1 MKSVRN
7 NSIIWSEC
15 GSMNTLCSISE
26 VNCRLLALTFSASTV
41 SAARASCSETVSFYI
56 HTYLQTYIKIYLKWY
71 IHTYIHTF
79 KRSYSTYI
87 QYNGSHLH
95 ATCLSLGLGC
105 PSRLWGC
112 ECSPKMTRAMLS
124 HPDTYIKMWV
134 CIFVCMFVCMYVYL
148 YVYMYV
154 CLFVCMYIYLYVC
167 MCSIYAYCLRILFLV
182 H

>member
-1 MKSVRN
+1 MTYRTSYRKMLRYVCMYAGFWLSHSPPLQLAPRGPPAVRL
-7 NSIIWSEC
+7 S
-15 GSMNTLCSISE
+15 L
-26 VNCRLLALTFSASTV
+26 ST
-41 SAARASCSETVSFYI
+41 YI
-56 HTYLQTYIKIYLKWY
+56 HTYLQTYIKICLKWY
-71 IHTYIHTF
+71 IHTDLHTYIHTY

-105 PSRLWGC
+105 PSQLWGC
-112 ECSPKMTRAMLS
+112 ECSPKMTPAMLS
-124 HPDTYIKMWV
+124 HPDIYIKMWV
-134 CIFVCMFVCMYVYL
+134 CIYVCMYVYL

-154 CLFVCMYIYLYVC
+154 CFFVCMYIYLYVC